1 MPIPSKTQETCPN
14 CGWKNKYI
22 NSSDNLIFFG
32 GECPICKTE
41 TKLIVLKDSFPKIDS
56 LSMRFFHKIYSLFSK
71 I

>member
-1 MPIPSKTQETCPN
+1 MKLGIQQQETCPN

-22 NSSDNLIFFG
+22 NSSDKIIFFE
-32 GECPICKTE
+32 GECPICKTK
-41 TKLIVLKDSFPKIDS
+41 TNLIVLKDSFPKIDS